1 MAGVSD
7 GVVIGSAIVKKSA
20 VERRGIKRV
29 SSQIKRGNKMNE
41 VSDRKLAQL
50 NTLMELTA
58 LVNSTLDTH
67 EVRKRA
73 IEAATRLV
81 NAETGSL
88 ILKDKENNELF

>member
-1 MAGVSD
+1 
-7 GVVIGSAIVKKSA
+7 
-20 VERRGIKRV
+20 
-29 SSQIKRGNKMNE
+29 MNE
-41 VSDRKLAQL
+41 VSDKKLAQL

-81 NAETGSL
+81 NAEAGSL
-88 ILKDKENNELF
+88 ILKDKENNELFLKWLLETRERRSKRCGLKRRGHSRLGC

>member
-1 MAGVSD
+1 
-7 GVVIGSAIVKKSA
+7 
-20 VERRGIKRV
+20 
-29 SSQIKRGNKMNE
+29 MNE
-41 VSDRKLAQL
+41 ISDRKLAQL

-81 NAETGSL
+81 NAEAGSL
-88 ILKDKENNELF
+88 ILADKENNELFLKWLLETRERRSKRCGLKKARA